1 VALLKY
7 NKNQYLARSLK
18 AKLILESKL
27 SRQLSKLFKEY
38 AHTVH
43 DSYRAF
49 GLPYY
54 SPSLEPALK
63 DILFLHYNKVGSFF
77 GEFHKNYKKKQKKTG
92 SKIDTIVKNKLEL
105 YYDELS
111 TRRAHQIIYTT
122 HTELSSYVR
131 KLTTLTNKEGLNLS
145 RNEIAKVL
153 NDLLIK
159 RADSRARSISLTETN
174 SAAEKAKSVEIEAM
188 IEEADDDDLEEMLG
202 GDVDPDLLETV
213 LALGGAAAL
222 AEGLITPTKTWNA
235 IEDNVTREAHLEADG
250 QSVPVDSNFEVD
262 GEELEYPGDDGGSP
276 ENTINCRCEVT
287 YDV

>member
-1 VALLKY
+1 MALLKY
-7 NKNQYLARSLK
+7 NKTQYLARSLK

-27 SRQLSKLFKEY
+27 SRQLTKLLKEY

-54 SPSLEPALK
+54 SPSLEPTLK
-63 DILFLHYNKVGSFF
+63 DMLFLHYKKVGGFF
-77 GEFHKNYKKKQKKTG
+77 GEFHKNYKKKQKKAS
-92 SKIDTIVKNKLEL
+92 SKVSSIVKDKLAL
-105 YYDELS
+105 YYDVLA
-111 TRRAHQIIYTT
+111 TKRANQIVYTT
-122 HTELSSYVR
+122 HIELASYVR
-131 KLTTLTNKEGLNLS
+131 KLATITNKEGVYLS
-145 RNEIAKVL
+145 QNEIAKVL

-159 RADSRARSISLTETN
+159 RADSRARSIALTETN
-174 SAAEKAKSVEIEAM
+174 SSAEKAKSVEIETM
-188 IEEADDDDLEEMLG
+188 IEEADDDDLEEILG
-202 GDVDPDLLETV
+202 DNVDSDLLETI
-213 LALGGAAAL
+213 LLLGGAAAL
-222 AEGLITPTKTWNA
+222 AEGLISPTKTWNA

-262 GEELEYPGDDGGSP
+262 GEELEYPGDDSGSV